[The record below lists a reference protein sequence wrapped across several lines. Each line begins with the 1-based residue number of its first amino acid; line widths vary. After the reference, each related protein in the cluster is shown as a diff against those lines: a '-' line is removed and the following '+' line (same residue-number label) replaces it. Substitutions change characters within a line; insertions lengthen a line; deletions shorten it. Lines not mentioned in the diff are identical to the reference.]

1 MPNKTIYVSDDDLEV
16 FRKAQEL
23 AGESISSV
31 IVESL
36 KKYIIDKEITEL
48 QMKKVELWDGTVLYS
63 PNGDSAK
70 GLRKS
75 FYGKLLSEH
84 KTKCIDGCVQYY
96 ALYYTKKKMFILYDV
111 YFEQQYDEPIQEVST
126 VVPKNSFDEV
136 TSMGLPYR
144 LILEAQK
151 NLPDIPCEELDV

>member
-1 MPNKTIYVSDDDLEV
+1 MPNKTIYVPEDDLEV
-16 FRKAQEL
+16 FRQAQEL

-48 QMKKVELWDGTVLYS
+48 QMKKIELWEGTVLYT
-63 PNGDSAK
+63 PDGDSAK

-84 KTKCIDGCVQYY
+84 KTTCIDGCVQYY

-111 YFEQQYDEPIQEVST
+111 YFEQQCNIPIQEKC
-126 VVPKNSFDEV
+126 VVDVKESFDEV
-136 TSMGLPYR
+136 TAIGLPYR
-144 LILEAQK
+144 LILDAQK
-151 NLPDIPCEELDV
+151 NLPEIPCKELDV